1 MTRQRS
7 SPRRHRPRLGRSRPT
22 RSRLTGPWLAR
33 TWLAAIV
40 ALGVWACAPTAYEG
54 GAGDPATVA
63 FDPELG
69 IDLAAMERT
78 PSGLYLQD
86 LAEGVGPTA
95 QRTSL
100 VTIHYAT
107 WLADGTLVDT
117 SVGGDPFTVRLGGSE
132 VIRGWNEGIQGM
144 RVGGRRKLVVRPG
157 LAYGSRG
164 SANVPPDATLVFE
177 VQLTDVR

>member
-1 MTRQRS
+1 VAVV
-7 SPRRHRPRLGRSRPT
+7 
-22 RSRLTGPWLAR
+22 LA
-33 TWLAAIV
+33 LV
-40 ALGVWACAPTAYEG
+40 AGACAPTVWEG
-54 GAGDPATVA
+54 GTGDPATVA
-63 FDPELG
+63 FAPELG

-86 LAEGVGPTA
+86 LAEGAGPTA

-100 VTIHYAT
+100 VSIQYAT
-107 WLADGTLVDT
+107 WLPDGTLVDT
-117 SVGGDPFTVRLGGSE
+117 SVGGDPFTVRLGGNE

-144 RVGGRRKLVVRPG
+144 RVGGRRRLVVRPG

-164 SANVPPDATLVFE
+164 TANVPPGATLVFE